1 MESYLTNV
9 VRAIVVKLLLGS
21 GGVETIDIE
30 GIFPGVDKLFQP
42 AASGLVADI
51 FKRELGRMVEAD
63 KRPSPLIFVIIDYFG
78 AGEVGIKP
86 GAVDAFGVCR
96 LGRDERTGWG
106 RGETGSRPNKI
117 QSNKA
122 EK

>member
-51 FKRELGRMVEAD
+51 FKGELGRVVEAD
-63 KRPSPLIFVIIDYFG
+63 EGPLPLGFVVVYYFSPGKIGVKG
-78 AGEVGIKP
+78 C
-86 GAVDAFGVCR
+86 AVDAFSISR
-96 LGRDERTGWG
+96 L
-106 RGETGSRPNKI
+106 I
-117 QSNKA
+117 
-122 EK
+122 